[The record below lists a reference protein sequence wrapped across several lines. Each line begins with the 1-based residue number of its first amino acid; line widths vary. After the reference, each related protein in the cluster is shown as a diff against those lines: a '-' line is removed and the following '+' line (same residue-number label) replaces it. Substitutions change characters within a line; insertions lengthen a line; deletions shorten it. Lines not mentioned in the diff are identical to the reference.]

1 MPSEPGPGYDQRLWD
16 EMDSHDEY
24 SISEALMT
32 AYYGI
37 LVVSPHLS
45 YGMALLLRGC
55 SSIHYTR
62 AFRLEK
68 LAVRMCYQ
76 TSL

>member
-1 MPSEPGPGYDQRLWD
+1 MTRDYGMRWIVMTG
-16 EMDSHDEY
+16 
-24 SISEALMT
+24 ISEALMT

-37 LVVSPHLS
+37 LVVSPRLS

-62 AFRLEK
+62 VFRLKK
-68 LAVRMCYQ
+68 LAVGIATKLQYKE
-76 TSL
+76 L